1 MIGNEFA
8 SFDGSIESF
17 FDAAAKEQKEKK
29 WRCQIEKREQCNQ
42 MVKKA
47 SFIKVEKTFHLTRMR
62 TTTTLTDCSKL
73 QASSLELQCAKSI
86 PYHQSPAPRNQ
97 KSPLKKVQQQQP

>member
-1 MIGNEFA
+1 MQSNGQSSA
-8 SFDGSIESF
+8 G
-17 FDAAAKEQKEKK
+17 
-29 WRCQIEKREQCNQ
+29 
-42 MVKKA
+42 

-97 KSPLKKVQQQQP
+97 KKSPQKSAAAAAAALIFPDIPCTEFYTTPEKLDVTLVGELFLGIEG